1 MSRLVALHAS
11 GSPEPWQQLGISCVS
26 DVCQLADVQLHLNSG
41 SSGQSG
47 SGLIS
52 WTFDVGRT
60 GQVDI
65 DGISTT
71 LVAFSPDFTAASV
84 IGSERMVSLDH
95 VVVNTDNLDRTCA
108 AIERE
113 LGIPMRREREVGN
126 GVVQRFHKLDNTII
140 EVVTGPHV
148 SGVGASLW
156 GMVVS
161 VDDLF
166 DWAEHVG
173 SDIVSPPKKAT
184 QPGRYISTVRS
195 SVGLG
200 VPFALMTPHVSGMDT
215 HN

>member
-26 DVCQLADVQLHLNSG
+26 DVCQLADVQLHLNSH
-41 SSGQSG
+41 SSGSE
-47 SGLIS
+47 LVS
-52 WTFDVGRT
+52 WTIDVGRA

-65 DGISTT
+65 DGIPTT
-71 LVAFSPDFTAASV
+71 LVASSLDVAPTSA
-84 IGSERMVSLDH
+84 IGAQRIVSLDH
-95 VVVNTDNLDRTCA
+95 VVVNTDNLDRTTA

-113 LGIPMRREREVGN
+113 LGVPMRREREVGN
-126 GVVQRFHKLDNTII
+126 GVVQRFHKLENTII

-166 DWAEHVG
+166 EWAESVG
-173 SDIVSPPKKAT
+173 QDIVSPPKKAT
-184 QPGRYISTVRS
+184 QPGRYIATVRS
-195 SVGLG
+195 SAGVG
-200 VPFALMTPHVSGMDT
+200 VPFALMTPHVPGMAT
-215 HN
+215 HD